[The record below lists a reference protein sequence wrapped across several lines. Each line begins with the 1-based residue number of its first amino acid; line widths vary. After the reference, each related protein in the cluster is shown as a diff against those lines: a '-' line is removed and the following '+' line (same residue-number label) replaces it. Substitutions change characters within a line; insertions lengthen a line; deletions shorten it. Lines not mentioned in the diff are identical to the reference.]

1 MDYIYDAP
9 FSNVFRCDGDIDF
22 HDYYYI
28 SPILVDEQ
36 SFLYRVHRTGL
47 ERSLPNL
54 LEIERDSTT
63 RFCEIFCILSGT
75 GYLEY
80 DSQKYE
86 LHQNQL
92 VLLPSHKAHRY
103 WCDSNNP
110 MGKVWLE
117 IYGGDADRII
127 RHLVELNGPVTE
139 GALFPD
145 VCAQLCLIQQR
156 LMIDKYYQPSR
167 EIYNVLFTM
176 LSHNETLS
184 SLQLREDSRANFMLA
199 EAYIS
204 AHISRRISNAELAD
218 VCGLSLQHFLKLFKD
233 YYMITPQEFIMNQR
247 LKKAQY
253 ALLHTDLS
261 VETIADSY
269 GFCNTSHFIKRFAK
283 SYGMSPAKYR
293 KSIYGGK

>member
-1 MDYIYDAP
+1 MEYIYDAP

-28 SPILVDEQ
+28 SPIMVDEQ
-36 SFLYRVHRTGL
+36 SYLYRVHRTGL
-47 ERSLPNL
+47 EHSLPNL
-54 LEIERDSTT
+54 LEIERDATT
-63 RFCEIFCILSGT
+63 RFCEIFCILSGS

-80 DSQKYE
+80 DNKKYE

-92 VLLPSHKAHRY
+92 VLLPAHEAHRY
-103 WCDSNNP
+103 WCNPSNP

-127 RHLVELNGPVTE
+127 RHLIALNGPIIE

-167 EIYNVLFTM
+167 EIYSVLYTM
-176 LSHNETLS
+176 LANSENLL
-184 SLQLREDSRANFMLA
+184 SLQLKEDSRANFVLV

-218 VCGLSLQHFLKLFKD
+218 VCGLSLPHFIKLFKE
-233 YYMITPQEFIMNQR
+233 YYMITPQDFIMQQR
-247 LKKAQY
+247 LKKARH
-253 ALLHTDLS
+253 ALVHTNLS
-261 VETIADSY
+261 IEAISESY
-269 GFCNTSHFIKRFAK
+269 GFCNTSHFIKRFTK
-283 SYGMSPAKYR
+283 YYGTSPAKFR
-293 KSIYGGK
+293 KTAFESE